1 MKFETK
7 NWSKNFVLFS
17 FILPKKKKTTVFAY
31 YTYGA
36 IHCSNTIV
44 VVVTVANETG

>member
-17 FILPKKKKTTVFAY
+17 LILPKKKTTVFAC

-36 IHCSNTIV
+36 IDCSNTIV